1 MNIVLAGIS
10 AKFIHTPLAVH
21 LLSRYAEEQ
30 YGIRSR
36 AAEFTINQSED
47 AILAALYRL
56 SPDLLGFSCY
66 IWNYALVRR
75 LVPSLKKVLP
85 GLKVF
90 LGGPEVSFD
99 PAAALAETG
108 ADFVLSGEGEEPF
121 SRLCLALRDGLPL
134 ESVPSLCWREGGALR
149 QTPPAPPLD
158 LAKLPFASGDL
169 SGFDN
174 RILYYEAQ
182 RGCPFNCQYCLSSA
196 EKGVRFQPAGK
207 AEAELKRFL
216 DAKVRQVKFVDRTFN
231 ADPRFAMRI
240 WRYLAAHD
248 NGATNFHFEI
258 EGGLLT
264 AEQLDFLRTVRPGLF
279 QFEIGVQS
287 ANPETLRAV
296 RRRNDFE
303 KLAHVVRR
311 LREGRNI
318 HLHLDLIA
326 GLPHEDYESFGRSFD
341 LVYGLRPDQLQLG
354 FLKLLKGSGLRRDAA
369 EYGIVWRDE
378 PPYEVL
384 ETAALPFGDLLRL
397 KEIEEL
403 LDLYCNSGRFSAS
416 LGYLMPLAGRPFAFF
431 EGFAR
436 WRREKG
442 LAGAPHTLLDQY
454 EHLREYGLRLP
465 GCGAEALGWRMRFDL
480 YSHEKC
486 RRLPDWLPVLDSPA
500 LQKARRALLAD
511 PAFRREYLLE
521 YEGLTPS
528 QLERTAHLDFF
539 PFDLLDE
546 GDKAGRDAPCALL
559 FHYRRTDLLGR
570 AAVIRLPGQKIRA
583 ILQQIDPFGDTI
595 KMNW

>member
-10 AKFIHTPLAVH
+10 AKFIHTTLAVH

-121 SRLCLALRDGLPL
+121 SRLCIALRDGLPL

-158 LAKLPFASGDL
+158 LAKLPFAYGDL

-182 RGCPFNCQYCLSSA
+182 RGCPFDCQYCLSSA

-207 AEAELKRFL
+207 AEAELQRFL

-248 NGATNFHFEI
+248 NGVTNFHFEI

-326 GLPHEDYESFGRSFD
+326 GLPHEDYESFARSFV
-341 LVYGLRPDQLQLG
+341 LV
-354 FLKLLKGSGLRRDAA
+354 
-369 EYGIVWRDE
+369 
-378 PPYEVL
+378 
-384 ETAALPFGDLLRL
+384 
-397 KEIEEL
+397 
-403 LDLYCNSGRFSAS
+403 
-416 LGYLMPLAGRPFAFF
+416 
-431 EGFAR
+431 
-436 WRREKG
+436 
-442 LAGAPHTLLDQY
+442 
-454 EHLREYGLRLP
+454 
-465 GCGAEALGWRMRFDL
+465 
-480 YSHEKC
+480 
-486 RRLPDWLPVLDSPA
+486 
-500 LQKARRALLAD
+500 
-511 PAFRREYLLE
+511 
-521 YEGLTPS
+521 
-528 QLERTAHLDFF
+528 
-539 PFDLLDE
+539 
-546 GDKAGRDAPCALL
+546 
-559 FHYRRTDLLGR
+559 
-570 AAVIRLPGQKIRA
+570 
-583 ILQQIDPFGDTI
+583 
-595 KMNW
+595 